1 MTLEIGIVLAVL
13 LGAVIM
19 FATERFPVDVVAIVA
34 MSVLVVSGVI
44 TPSQGVSGFSNSATI
59 TVAFM
64 FILSTALFK
73 SGAVVN
79 IGNKIAGLF
88 KYNFW
93 IGIFATMVTVGV
105 ISAFIN
111 NTPVVAI
118 FIPILVGAAAQSKLS
133 VAKMLMPLSFASM
146 FGGVCTLIGTSTN
159 ILVSGIAADN
169 NLEPFSMFEMSRL
182 GVIFFGV
189 GLLYMMLIGIR
200 LIPDRGLEEGLITK
214 FGMGDYLTEIILLAN
229 APSVGKTI
237 AESPLVNKL
246 DIDILEV
253 NKKGQSFIMP
263 SGDLLLEE
271 GDILKVRCN
280 VEKIKTLKEREGI
293 ALKSDAKF
301 KSLEDIKGTKK
312 NDEKV
317 VFVEAVIAPNSPFEG
332 KSVKQLGFR
341 QKYGATVLAIR
352 HRGELMRDK
361 VANTVLRAGDTLL
374 IEVEKDHLPNLQ
386 QLELRGRNTFLIVTE
401 VDLPEYRKDKM
412 LTVVLTLVAVIAL
425 ASFNVMP
432 IMMAAIV
439 GSMFLVLTRCITME
453 EAYLAIDWKVIF
465 LLAGAISL
473 GVALE
478 TSGAAA
484 LISAFL
490 IGIVGSLGPVAIV
503 SILYITTSLL
513 TETMSNNASAVLLAP
528 IAIAASVALEVDA
541 RPLLMAI
548 AFAASSSFMTP
559 VGYQTNTM
567 IYGVGGYRFADF
579 LRVGAPLNFIFWML
593 ATFLIPVFFPF
604 YPG

>member
-13 LGAVIM
+13 FFAVVM
-19 FATERFPVDVVAIVA
+19 FATERYPVDVVAIIA
-34 MSVLVVSGVI
+34 MSVLVVTGVI
-44 TPSQGVSGFSNSATI
+44 TPAQGVSGFSNSATI

-73 SGAVVN
+73 SGAVVS
-79 IGNKIAGLF
+79 IGNKIARLF

-93 IGIFATMVTVGV
+93 IGIFVTMVTVGV

-133 VAKMLMPLSFASM
+133 IAKMLMPLSFASM

-169 NLEPFSMFEMSRL
+169 GLEPFSMFEMSKMGL
-182 GVIFFGV
+182 VFFGV

-200 LIPDRGLEEGLITK
+200 LIPDRGVEEGLMKK
-214 FGMGDYLTEIILLAN
+214 FGMGDYLTEIVLLRN

-237 AESPLVNKL
+237 KESPLVNKL

-253 NKKGQSFIMP
+253 KKKGQTYIMP

-280 VEKIKTLKEREGI
+280 VEKIRTLKEREGI

-301 KSLEDIKGTKK
+301 KSLEELSDNKT
-312 NDEKV
+312 DERI

-332 KSVKQLGFR
+332 KSVKQLNFR
-341 QKYGATVLAIR
+341 QRYGATVLAIR

-361 VANTVLRAGDTLL
+361 VANTTLQAGDTLL
-374 IEVEKDHLPNLQ
+374 VEVEKEHLPNLQ
-386 QLELRGRNTFLIVTE
+386 RLELRGRNTFLIVTE
-401 VDLPEYRKDKM
+401 VDLPKYRNDKM
-412 LTVVLTLVAVIAL
+412 LTVVLTLVGVIML
-425 ASFNVMP
+425 ASLNVLP
-432 IMMAAIV
+432 IMMAAII
-439 GSMFLVLTRCITME
+439 GSMFLVITRCITME

-473 GVALE
+473 GVALD
-478 TSGAAA
+478 TSGAAT
-484 LISAFL
+484 LISTFL
-490 IGIVGSLGPVAIV
+490 IGMVGSLGPIAIV
-503 SILYITTSLL
+503 SVLYILTSLL
-513 TETMSNNASAVLLAP
+513 TESMSNNASAVLLAP
-528 IAIAASVALEVDA
+528 IAIATSVALEVDA

-567 IYGVGGYRFADF
+567 IYGVGNYKFSDF
-579 LRVGAPLNFIFWML
+579 LRVGAPLNLIFWIL
-593 ATFLIPVFFPF
+593 ATFLIPYFFPF
-604 YPG
+604 YL

>member
-13 LGAVIM
+13 FFAVVM
-19 FATERFPVDVVAIVA
+19 FATERYPVDVVAIIA
-34 MSVLVVSGVI
+34 MSVLVVTGVI
-44 TPSQGVSGFSNSATI
+44 TPAQGVSGFSNSATI

-73 SGAVVN
+73 SGAVVS
-79 IGNKIAGLF
+79 IGNKIARLF

-93 IGIFATMVTVGV
+93 IGIFVTMVTVGV

-133 VAKMLMPLSFASM
+133 IAKMLMPLSFASM

-169 NLEPFSMFEMSRL
+169 GLEPFSMFEMSKMGL
-182 GVIFFGV
+182 VFFGV

-200 LIPDRGLEEGLITK
+200 LIPDRGVEEGLMKK
-214 FGMGDYLTEIILLAN
+214 FGMGDYLTEIVLLRN

-237 AESPLVNKL
+237 KESPLVNKL

-253 NKKGQSFIMP
+253 KKKGQTYIMP

-280 VEKIKTLKEREGI
+280 VEKIRTLKEREGI

-301 KSLEDIKGTKK
+301 KSLEELSDNKT
-312 NDEKV
+312 DERI

-332 KSVKQLGFR
+332 KSVKQLNFR
-341 QKYGATVLAIR
+341 QRYGATVLAIR

-361 VANTVLRAGDTLL
+361 VANTTLQAGDTLL
-374 IEVEKDHLPNLQ
+374 VEVEKEHLPNLQ
-386 QLELRGRNTFLIVTE
+386 RLELRGRNTFLIVTE
-401 VDLPEYRKDKM
+401 VDLPKYRNDKM
-412 LTVVLTLVAVIAL
+412 LTVVLTLVGVIML
-425 ASFNVMP
+425 ASLNVLP
-432 IMMAAIV
+432 IMMAAII
-439 GSMFLVLTRCITME
+439 GSMFLVITRCITME

-473 GVALE
+473 GVALD
-478 TSGAAA
+478 TSGAAT
-484 LISAFL
+484 LISTFL
-490 IGIVGSLGPVAIV
+490 IGMVGSLGPIAIV
-503 SILYITTSLL
+503 SVLYILTSLL
-513 TETMSNNASAVLLAP
+513 TESMSNNASAVLLAP
-528 IAIAASVALEVDA
+528 IAIATSVALEVDA

-567 IYGVGGYRFADF
+567 IYGVGNYKFSDF
-579 LRVGAPLNFIFWML
+579 LRVGAPLNLIFWIL
-593 ATFLIPVFFPF
+593 ATFLIPYFFPF
-604 YPG
+604 YP